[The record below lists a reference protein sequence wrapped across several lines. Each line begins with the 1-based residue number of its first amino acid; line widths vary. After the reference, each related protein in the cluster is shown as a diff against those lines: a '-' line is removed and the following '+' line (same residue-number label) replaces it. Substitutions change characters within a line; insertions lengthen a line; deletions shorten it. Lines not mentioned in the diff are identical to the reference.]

1 LKKPRNHKGGEPQNR
16 WRIPWGTRRETAEPL
31 GESME
36 RKGEAAEPPG
46 ESMERK
52 GEAAEPLGESMESFS
67 NIFSNFLICRRYR
80 GDPFEE
86 CY

>member
-1 LKKPRNHKGGEPQNR
+1 
-16 WRIPWGTRRETAEPL
+16 
-31 GESME
+31 ME